1 MSKPQPLL
9 NVKPAL
15 QQLTWQLFFLLPLA
29 VVAGLLAGVDA
40 ALSALAGAVI
50 VLIGQIYFVSR
61 AFRHAGATSARHIVR
76 EFFRGEAGKFLLT
89 VLLFAAALISFD
101 QIRAGWLLTGFILQQ
116 LVGSAALIRTK
127 SN

>member
-15 QQLTWQLFFLLPLA
+15 QQLIWQLIFLLPLA
-29 VVAGLLAGVDA
+29 VVAGLLAGVSA
-40 ALSALAGAVI
+40 AVAAVTGAVI
-50 VLIGQIYFVSR
+50 VLVAQMYFVSR
-61 AFRHAGATSARHIVR
+61 AFRHAGATSARHIVK
-76 EFFRGEAGKFLLT
+76 EFFRGEAAKFLLT
-89 VLLFAAALISFD
+89 VLLFAAVLISFKE
-101 QIRAGWLLTGFILQQ
+101 INAGWLLTGFILQQ

>member
-50 VLIGQIYFVSR
+50 VLIGPIYFVSR

>member
-9 NVKPAL
+9 NIKPAR
-15 QQLTWQLFFLLPLA
+15 QQLTWQIIFLLPLA
-29 VVAGLLAGVDA
+29 LVAGVWAGEGA
-40 ALSALAGAVI
+40 AIAATTGAVI
-50 VLIGQIYFVSR
+50 VLVGQIFFVTR
-61 AFRHAGATSARHIVR
+61 VFRHAGATSARHIVK

-89 VLLFAAALISFD
+89 VLLFAAVLIRFND
-101 QIRAGWLLTGFILQQ
+101 INTGWLLTGFVLQQ

>member
-15 QQLTWQLFFLLPLA
+15 QQLIWQIVFLLPLA